1 MSRLYIVTLLT
12 ELLCSV
18 HHVKCWAGWST
29 SWSQDC
35 QEKYQQLQ
43 ICRWYH
49 SNGRKWRGTNSLLM
63 KVKEES
69 EKVGSKLSIQEIKI
83 MASSHI
89 TSWQMK
95 WSESHSVMS
104 NSLWPHGLYSPWNP
118 PGQNTGVGSLSLLQ
132 GITPTQGSNPVLPHC
147 KQTLY
152 HLSHQGTPSIICSP
166 WLSLG

>member
-1 MSRLYIVTLLT
+1 
-12 ELLCSV
+12 
-18 HHVKCWAGWST
+18 
-29 SWSQDC
+29 
-35 QEKYQQLQ
+35 
-43 ICRWYH
+43 
-49 SNGRKWRGTNSLLM
+49 M

-118 PGQNTGVGSLSLLQ
+118 PGQNTGVGSLSLPQ
-132 GITPTQGSNPVLPHC
+132 GIFPTQGSNPALPHC
-147 KQTLY
+147 RRILY
-152 HLSHQGTPSIICSP
+152 QLSHKGS
-166 WLSLG
+166 LSRQMTNRWGKVETMTDFIFLSSKSTADSDRSHQIKRCFLLEKKAMTNLDKILTRRTLLCQQRSVCFF